1 MMVAAE
7 NTQPSLRV
15 VLPGHPDN
23 DSAIDV
29 IFPEHVTAKRPGT
42 SEPEHLYLFRLGRQG
57 TRPAWKA
64 DEHWFQYEMDLNNS
78 IHTLAQVTL
87 QDDGVAR
94 TASGITPSRD
104 GSTSL

>member
-29 IFPEHVTAKRPGT
+29 IFPEHVTAKRTGT

-78 IHTLAQVTL
+78 IHMLAQATL